1 MNSTDSDNDNIIIAG
16 NYDIEINLP
25 TFIEMSRKAKH
36 EEDIHRLHALDK
48 IIFDEN
54 EKMDRINE
62 SGVGFYKFNKTNG
75 YVIAKMQDYICNII
89 DKRVTDAYNNCDN
102 RDSLNNIL
110 VGNIEKQYALPIDD
124 ELEHYVAELC
134 NFYISSFPGFQM
146 QMQMW
151 GGAAS
156 GAGRSMNLPT
166 PENTFTF
173 NLEIVE
179 VWANYMKKTEF
190 NPVHHHAGLFSF
202 VIWHKIPY
210 DIKTEILN
218 SPSKRFDGSNTTGS
232 FEFIVPAFN
241 KPGMETC
248 LIMADKKYEGAI
260 IVFPSYINHVV
271 WPFYT
276 SDEYRISLSG
286 NVKIKNSLKTR
297 D

>member
-1 MNSTDSDNDNIIIAG
+1 
-16 NYDIEINLP
+16 
-25 TFIEMSRKAKH
+25 
-36 EEDIHRLHALDK
+36 
-48 IIFDEN
+48 
-54 EKMDRINE
+54 
-62 SGVGFYKFNKTNG
+62 
-75 YVIAKMQDYICNII
+75 
-89 DKRVTDAYNNCDN
+89 
-102 RDSLNNIL
+102 
-110 VGNIEKQYALPIDD
+110 
-124 ELEHYVAELC
+124 
-134 NFYISSFPGFQM
+134 
-146 QMQMW
+146 
-151 GGAAS
+151 
-156 GAGRSMNLPT
+156 
-166 PENTFTF
+166 
-173 NLEIVE
+173 
-179 VWANYMKKTEF
+179 MKKTEF